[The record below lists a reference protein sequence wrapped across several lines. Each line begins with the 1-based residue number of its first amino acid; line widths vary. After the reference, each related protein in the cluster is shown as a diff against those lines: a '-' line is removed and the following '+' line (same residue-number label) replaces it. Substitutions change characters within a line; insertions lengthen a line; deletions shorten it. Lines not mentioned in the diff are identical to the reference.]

1 MSKPLD
7 VLIIEDVE
15 DDAELVLLR
24 LRQAGYQPRHIRVQS
39 ATAVQEALRRQ
50 PWDIVISDYAMPS
63 FSGLDAL
70 RIVRQFDRDLPFIL
84 VSGTVGE
91 EFAVDAMRSGANDYI
106 LKDNLTRLVPAIDRE
121 LREAVERRQR
131 RHAEE
136 ALYQERERALV
147 TLHSIGDGVITT
159 SKEGLVDYLNPVA
172 ENVTGWTYGEAQGRL
187 LTEVLPLV
195 SEATRQPVTSPAEI
209 CLRTGS
215 VVSLEE
221 NVLLINRHGEEFH
234 IEDSAAPIFDS
245 DDNIIGVVLVFHD
258 VTQERRMARQISWQA
273 THDSLTGLSNRG
285 EFDTQLSELIQ
296 DSKTQH
302 RKHALLYLDLD
313 QFKVINDTCGH
324 TAGDELLKELSQLLV
339 RHLPK
344 NATLARLGGDEFG
357 VLLENSDIE
366 KSRNVAEQIL
376 RVVESFQFRWEASTF
391 DISVSIGLVPIS
403 GDEITPTFAL
413 SAADVACFVA
423 KESGRR
429 RIHVYQEGDA
439 EHTRHHTEMQWV
451 ARINQAM
458 KENRFE
464 LFRQAIVP
472 LQQETG
478 EYRYELLLRL
488 RDSDGKLVPPG
499 LFIPSA
505 ERYNLMPALDRW
517 VIETTFSYF
526 DELRRHEPDTA
537 ARTRF
542 SINLSGNS
550 LNDDSLYAF
559 IRTQIETYQVPT
571 EQICFEITETAAV
584 FNLDNASRF
593 IRNMKDMGCRFA
605 LDDFGSGLS
614 SFAYLKNLPV
624 DFLKIDG
631 SFVKDMVEDP
641 MDSAIVNAIN
651 QVGHVL
657 GIRTIAEFVENDAI
671 MAKLK
676 ELGVDYAQGYGV
688 GKPEPLPAPVP
699 AAHTAD

>member
-1 MSKPLD
+1 MSKSLN

-24 LRQAGYQPRHIRVQS
+24 LRQAGYQPRHVRVQS
-39 ATAVQEALRRQ
+39 AAAVEKTLREQ

-63 FSGLDAL
+63 FSGIDAL
-70 RIVRQFDRDLPFIL
+70 RIVRKFDRDLPFIL

-147 TLHSIGDGVITT
+147 TLHSIGDGVVTT
-159 SKEGLVDYLNPVA
+159 NREGMVDYLNPVA
-172 ENVTGWTYGEAQGRL
+172 EQVTGWTYGEAHGRK

-195 SEATRQPVTSPAEI
+195 SESTRLPVTSPAEV
-209 CLRTGS
+209 CLRTGN

-221 NVLLINRHGEEFH
+221 NVLLINRNGEEFH

-245 DDNIIGVVLVFHD
+245 EDSIIGAVLVFHD

-273 THDSLTGLSNRG
+273 PHDSLTGLSNRG
-285 EFDTQLSELIQ
+285 EFDVQLSNLSD
-296 DSKTQH
+296 DSKTRH
-302 RKHALLYLDLD
+302 REHAMLYLDLD
-313 QFKVINDTCGH
+313 QFKVVNDTCGH

-339 RHLPK
+339 RHLPN

-357 VLLENSDIE
+357 VLLENSDIDQ
-366 KSRNVAEQIL
+366 SRKIAEQVL

-439 EHTRHHTEMQWV
+439 EHTRHHSEMQWV

-472 LQQETG
+472 LQEESRET
-478 EYRYELLLRL
+478 RYELLIRL

-499 LFIPSA
+499 MFIPSA

-517 VIETTFSYF
+517 VIETTFHYF
-526 DELRRHEPDTA
+526 ALLRQCEPESA
-537 ARTRF
+537 ALTRF

-559 IRTQIETYQVPT
+559 IHQQLENHQVPAAH
-571 EQICFEITETAAV
+571 ICFEITETAAV

-593 IRNMKDMGCRFA
+593 IRNMKDMGFRFA

-631 SFVKDMVEDP
+631 SFVKDMVDDP
-641 MDSAIVNAIN
+641 MDSAIVDAIN

-671 MAKLK
+671 FAKLK
-676 ELGVDYAQGYGV
+676 ELGVDYAQGYGI
-688 GKPEPLPAPVP
+688 GKPEPMPAP
-699 AAHTAD
+699 TAMKQLAD

>member
-1 MSKPLD
+1 MSKAID
-7 VLIIEDVE
+7 VLVIEDVE

-24 LRQAGYQPRHIRVQS
+24 LRQAGYTPRHIRVQS
-39 ATAVQEALRRQ
+39 AATVETALRQQ

-63 FSGLDAL
+63 FSGLEAL
-70 RIVRQFDRDLPFIL
+70 RIVRAFDCDLPFIL

-91 EFAVDAMRSGANDYI
+91 EFAVEAMRSGANDYI

-121 LREAVERRQR
+121 LREAEDRRKHRQ
-131 RHAEE
+131 AEK
-136 ALYQERERALV
+136 ALYEERERALV

-159 SKEGLVDYLNPVA
+159 DRDGLVDYVNPVA
-172 ENVTGWTYGEAQGRL
+172 ENISGWTHGEARGRP
-187 LTEVLPLV
+187 LTEVLPLI
-195 SEATRQPVTSPAEI
+195 SEASRQPMPSPAQA
-209 CLRTGS
+209 CLRSGN

-221 NVLLINRHGEEFH
+221 NVLLVNRRGEEFH
-234 IEDSAAPIFDS
+234 IEDSAAPIFNREDEV
-245 DDNIIGVVLVFHD
+245 IGVVLVFHD

-285 EFDTQLSELIQ
+285 EFDTLLAELIE
-296 DSKTQH
+296 DSANSQH
-302 RKHALLYLDLD
+302 QHALLYLDLD
-313 QFKVINDTCGH
+313 QFKVVNDTCGH
-324 TAGDELLKELSQLLV
+324 SAGDELLKELSQLLL
-339 RHLPK
+339 RHLPE
-344 NATLARLGGDEFG
+344 NANLARLGGDEFG
-357 VLLENSDIE
+357 VLLDNSNIDQ
-366 KSRNVAEQIL
+366 SRKIAERIL
-376 RVVESFQFRWEASTF
+376 RVVESFQFRWENSSF

-403 GDEITPTFAL
+403 GDGITPSFAL

-439 EHTRHHTEMQWV
+439 EHTRHHSEMQWV
-451 ARINQAM
+451 SRINQAM

-472 LQQETG
+472 LQGDSRELH
-478 EYRYELLLRL
+478 YELLIRL
-488 RDSDGKLVPPG
+488 READGSLVPPG

-505 ERYNLMPALDRW
+505 ERYNLMNSLDRW
-517 VIETTFSYF
+517 VIETAFQYY
-526 DELRRHEPDTA
+526 DQLRQYEPDTA

-542 SINLSGNS
+542 SINLSGAS
-550 LNDDSLYAF
+550 FNDDSLYAF
-559 IRTQIETYQVPT
+559 IRTQLENYSVPT
-571 EQICFEITETAAV
+571 AQICFEITETAAV
-584 FNLDNASRF
+584 FNLENASRF

-631 SFVKDMVEDP
+631 SFVKDMVTDA
-641 MDSAIVNAIN
+641 MDSAIVSAIN

-657 GIRTIAEFVENDAI
+657 GIKTIAEFVENDAI
-671 MAKLK
+671 LARLRD
-676 ELGVDYAQGYGV
+676 LGVDYAQGYGV
-688 GKPEPLPAPVP
+688 GKPEPMPIPAPL
-699 AAHTAD
+699 AKLAE